1 MVMLYAIAVLALI
14 VAFETWCL
22 WRVLDRLS
30 VVARV
35 EDRLL
40 TLTHT
45 IALLTDTTETC
56 FQAIA
61 GQLDQR
67 PGGVPHEGAVRGM
80 RQRRVVGAARR
91 GRSVADIATQEDVA
105 ESEVRLRLHLAD
117 PDTYAERGQHGSV
130 RS

>member
-1 MVMLYAIAVLALI
+1 MTYAIAVMAL
-14 VAFETWCL
+14 VVVFETWCL

-35 EDRLL
+35 EDRLS

-45 IALLTDTTETC
+45 LALLTDTTETC

-61 GQLDQR
+61 GQLDQDR
-67 PGGVPHEGAVRGM
+67 PRGVPPEGAVRGM

-91 GRSVADIATQEDVA
+91 GRSVTDIATQEDVA

-117 PDTYAERGQHGSV
+117 PDTYAERGRHGSV